1 MQIFKITLYNFSNFL
16 ISSYSQF
23 AICAIND
30 PKCCWTL
37 CIYILR
43 QKEDILKVKYVPFH
57 TFMAQD
63 EFNAII
69 KQDTIYIQ
77 IQRYAFSFLNQS
89 KVVSDIYV
97 TPPLFLDS
105 LHIYVVQDQLFHFKL
120 IQQFIVHSTLHFS
133 TLYSTLQYT
142 TKYNLNR
149 PLQGYI
155 LGKECLL
162 NLMNCE
168 RRYGQLNYY
177 QCGIECISI

>member
-97 TPPLFLDS
+97 NPPPFLGLFT
-105 LHIYVVQDQLFHFKL
+105 HICSSGLAFPFQ
-120 IQQFIVHSTLHFS
+120 INSIVHSSQYT
-133 TLYSTLQYT
+133 TLQYT
-142 TKYNLNR
+142 IQYTIVHYKV
-149 PLQGYI
+149 QFKQTSTGVYI
-155 LGKECLL
+155 GKRMLVKFNEL
-162 NLMNCE
+162 
-168 RRYGQLNYY
+168 
-177 QCGIECISI
+177 

>member
-1 MQIFKITLYNFSNFL
+1 MQIFKITLYNYSNFL

-23 AICAIND
+23 AICAKND

-97 TPPLFLDS
+97 TPPPFSWTLYTYMQFRISFSISNLFNS
-105 LHIYVVQDQLFHFKL
+105 S
-120 IQQFIVHSTLHFS
+120 QFIVHYIVHYTLVHYIVH
-133 TLYSTLQYT
+133 YSTLQSTIYT
-142 TKYNLNR
+142 DLYR
-149 PLQGYI
+149 
-155 LGKECLL
+155 
-162 NLMNCE
+162 
-168 RRYGQLNYY
+168 
-177 QCGIECISI
+177 GIYWEKNAC